1 MGNAILFSVMLI
13 AVVGIMMSVLLL
25 LRNKPVFY
33 GKQISARNFVVLLL
47 VYLTVAVGF
56 GCLYISLELMGVTV
70 LTEGEYRVGGTFL
83 HLLEDA
89 MYFSSVTILSVGYGD
104 ITPLG
109 IGRWI
114 AMVEAF
120 FGYLLP
126 AAFVV
131 STVVGLKDS
140 LKAN

>member
-1 MGNAILFSVMLI
+1 MGSSILFSVMLI

-25 LRNKPVFY
+25 IKNKPVFH
-33 GKQISARNFVVLLL
+33 GKQLSVRNFLILFL

-56 GCLYISLELMGVTV
+56 GCLYISLELMGISV
-70 LTEGEYRVGGTFL
+70 LTEGGSRIGGTFS

-131 STVVGLKDS
+131 STVVGLKDNM
-140 LKAN
+140 KAN

>member
-1 MGNAILFSVMLI
+1 MGSAILFSVMLI

-25 LRNKPVFY
+25 LKNKPVFH
-33 GKQISARNFVVLLL
+33 GKQISVRNFVILLL

-56 GCLYISLELMGVTV
+56 GCLYISLELMGISV
-70 LTEGEYRVGGTFL
+70 LNEGGSRIGGTFS

-126 AAFVV
+126 TAFVV
-131 STVVGLKDS
+131 STFVGLKGYM
-140 LKAN
+140 KAN

>member
-1 MGNAILFSVMLI
+1 MGDILLFLVMI
-13 AVVGIMMSVLLL
+13 VAVVGIIMSVLLL
-25 LRNKPVFY
+25 LKSRPIFH
-33 GKQISARNFVVLLL
+33 GKQLSIRNFFILLL
-47 VYLTVAVGF
+47 VYVTVAVGF
-56 GCLYISLELMGVTV
+56 GCIYISLELLNVKV
-70 LTEGEYRVGGTFL
+70 LTEGNYEVGGSFF

-114 AMVEAF
+114 AMLEAF

-126 AAFVV
+126 TAFVV
-131 STVVGLKDS
+131 STVFHFKEKV
-140 LKAN
+140 KAN